1 MEVIRDPSPANRP
14 MGGSVVTI
22 GAYDG
27 VHLGHQWVMAEV
39 IRRAQQQGVTSAV
52 VTFDRHPAS
61 VVRPDSAPR
70 LLCDL
75 DQKLELLAQTGVDRA
90 AVIVF
95 DQARANEAAQDFVTE
110 VLVGAMGAR
119 VVVVGEDFH
128 FGRGRAGNVALLR
141 EMGAGL
147 GFEVEGL
154 GLRTIDAISGPGAN
168 SALPPPG
175 RRPGLGQDGPIANEV
190 VSSTRIRGLVES
202 GDVAGAGRLLGHNL
216 QLRGTVVHG
225 DARGGAELGFPTAN
239 LAMPA
244 EILLPGVG
252 IYAGFHIRPD
262 GEAHPAAISV
272 GLRPT
277 FYDSAPTLLVESHLL
292 GFAGDLY
299 GEEARLD
306 FVARLRDEQRFSS
319 VDELV
324 VQMGRDVDQARKIL
338 AGPGVS

>member
-1 MEVIRDPSPANRP
+1 MEVIRDPSPADRP
-14 MGGSVVTI
+14 TCGTVVTI

-27 VHLGHQWVMAEV
+27 VHLGHQWVMSEV
-39 IRRAQQQGVTSAV
+39 IRRAKQLDLSSAV

-95 DQARANEAAQDFVTE
+95 DQDRANESAQDFVTK
-110 VLVGAMGAR
+110 VLVGAIGAR

-141 EMGAGL
+141 EMGAEL

-154 GLRTIDAISGPGAN
+154 GLRTIDTISGCATD
-168 SALPPPG
+168 SALPSPG
-175 RRPGLGQDGPIANEV
+175 KGPGKDGAIVSEV

-202 GDVAGAGRLLGHNL
+202 GDVAGARYLLGHNL

-225 DARGGAELGFPTAN
+225 DARGGSELGFPTAN
-239 LAMPA
+239 LAVPA

-252 IYAGFHIRPD
+252 IYAGFHIRPNGD
-262 GEAHPAAISV
+262 SHPAAISV

-277 FYDSAPTLLVESHLL
+277 FYDSAPALLVESHLL
-292 GFAGDLY
+292 GFADDLY

-338 AGPGVS
+338 AGPGVC